1 MLNLLVKGIF
11 YIVTKLF
18 EILLSPIISVVTALF
33 PSLGS
38 LFTYISSFTATS
50 LTYVRSILK
59 LLLISDSMILTLLDY
74 FVILY
79 SIHIIVLAVKFGIS
93 VYNKFKP

>member
-1 MLNLLVKGIF
+1 MINLLVKGIF

-18 EILLSPIISVVTALF
+18 EILLSPIISVITALF

-38 LFTYISSFTATS
+38 LFVYISSFTVTS
-50 LTYVRSILK
+50 LTYARSILK
-59 LLLISDSMILTLLDY
+59 LLLINDTMVLTLLDY

-79 SIHIIVLAVKFGIS
+79 SIHIVILHDNIS
-93 VYNKFKP
+93 

>member
-18 EILLSPIISVVTALF
+18 EILLSPIISVITALF
-33 PSLGS
+33 PSSSS

-50 LTYVRSILK
+50 LTYARSILK
-59 LLLISDSMILTLLDY
+59 LLLITDSMIFTLLDY

-79 SIHIIVLAVKFGIS
+79 SIHLIVLAVKFAIN